1 MKIDAVAGFAD
12 LEGPGALRIRPRSV
26 LDDVGFKVDDQ
37 MMSKT
42 RHRQIGEA
50 LFASVYVGGAWRKD
64 FCDEAGFADFVG
76 MGQGLASDHYV
87 GVVVAFVVD
96 AKPGTLHC
104 RSAAGTFGSE
114 V

>member
-37 MMSKT
+37 MMSKA

-76 MGQGLASDHYV
+76 MGQGFAGAHYV
-87 GVVVAFVVD
+87 GVVVPFVVD
-96 AKPGTLHC
+96 AEPGPLDRC
-104 RSAAGTFGSE
+104 PAVSPLGGKI
-114 V
+114 